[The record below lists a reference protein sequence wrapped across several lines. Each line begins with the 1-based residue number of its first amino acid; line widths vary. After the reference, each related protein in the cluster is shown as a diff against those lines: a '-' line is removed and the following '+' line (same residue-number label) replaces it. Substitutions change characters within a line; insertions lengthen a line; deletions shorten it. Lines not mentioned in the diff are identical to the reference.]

1 MSKWTLALVGL
12 ALGALGIGAAAWI
25 VPPVAV
31 SSQPVERVAADPA
44 PAPGVKWEY
53 AQFQIEN
60 GEVILLLPG
69 EKERKFDSYK
79 ALCQFLGRKTELN
92 RSAEVLNAFGADGW
106 ELATQSTVYAVG
118 FRGEYW
124 TLKRPLRSK

>member
-12 ALGALGIGAAAWI
+12 ALCVLIGATAWI

-44 PAPGVKWEY
+44 PAPVVKWEY

-60 GEVILLLPG
+60 GEVVLLLPG
-69 EKERKFDSYK
+69 EKDQKFDTYK
-79 ALCQFLGRKTELN
+79 ALCQHLGRKTDLN
-92 RSAEVLNAFGADGW
+92 RSAEVLNALGATGW
-106 ELATQSTVYAVG
+106 ELTTHSVVYGAG

-124 TLKRPLRSK
+124 TLKRPLRK